1 MSRFPILAILFQ
13 EASTLYNTTMTKKA
27 NEQPLLQEL
36 RHVLPDDLA
45 REAETCGLLTP
56 DSLESLL
63 RTELSR
69 RRRIGHLFD
78 AADRL
83 ARLPAPPLT
92 EAEVEAEIQAVRSD
106 RRNSDAR
113 SR

>member
-1 MSRFPILAILFQ
+1 M
-13 EASTLYNTTMTKKA
+13 MKKA
-27 NEQPLLQEL
+27 NEQPPLQEL

-69 RRRIGHLFD
+69 RCRIGHLFD
-78 AADRL
+78 AADSI
-83 ARLPAPPLT
+83 ARLLPCREDSIGELASG
-92 EAEVEAEIQAVRSD
+92 VWW
-106 RRNSDAR
+106 N
-113 SR
+113 

>member
-1 MSRFPILAILFQ
+1 MSTLFQ
-13 EASTLYNTTMTKKA
+13 WVNTLYNTIMTKKA
-27 NEQPLLQEL
+27 NETPLLQEL
-36 RHVLPDDLA
+36 RHILPEDLA

-69 RRRIGHLFD
+69 RRRISHLFD

-83 ARLPAPPLT
+83 AGLPVPPLT
-92 EAEVEAEIQAVRSD
+92 EAEVEAEIQAVRSA
-106 RRNSDAR
+106 RRDSDAR